1 MTAEE
6 LDSVRRRW
14 GLDAAQLAKVLCL
27 HSTKVSE
34 YLGEVARIPC
44 AVAYSIE
51 ALELLPD
58 AQRQALFEKRL
69 ARPTH
74 GGSRS

>member
-6 LDSVRRRW
+6 LNELRRAW
-14 GLDAAQLAKVLCL
+14 DLDARQLAKVLCL

-34 YLGEVARIPC
+34 YLGGVEKIPC
-44 AVAYSIE
+44 ALAYHLE
-51 ALELLPD
+51 ALGMLSEE
-58 AQRQALFEKRL
+58 QRQTLFEKRL

-74 GGSRS
+74 GRD